1 MDINDVKRLVK
12 LRQYVIKKYNALDDI
27 RSAPSAIMRQSETA
41 EILETI
47 VRSIDDLIKEEVNF
61 S

>member
-1 MDINDVKRLVK
+1 MDIEDVKRLVK
-12 LRQYVIKKYNALDDI
+12 LRQYVIKRYGGLDDI

-47 VRSIDDLIKEEVNF
+47 VRSIDDLIRDEVNF